1 MCFVIFVLF
10 VVQTGRSSCPDCT
23 ASAGALAYDPRSMPT
38 VREATHCLMR
48 ELGLT
53 TIFGNPG
60 STELPLFR
68 DFPADFRYVLGL
80 QESVVV
86 GMADGYA
93 QATGNAAFVN
103 LHSAAGTGHA
113 MGNIFT
119 AYRNRTPMV
128 ITAGQQARS
137 ILPFEPFLFA
147 TEAAKLPEPY
157 VKWAVEPARGE
168 DVPLAIARAYY
179 LAMQEPCGP
188 TFVSVPVDDWDKP
201 TDAIQPRTVSRAL
214 YPDQTLAGK
223 IASMLDRSERPAF
236 VVGFGVDRN
245 NAWDEVVALAERHQ
259 ALVWVS
265 PMSSRCSF
273 PERHPLFAGF
283 LPPMREQIVK
293 ILDGHDLIVALG
305 APVFTYHIEGFGP
318 HIPPGAA
325 LVQIIDDPNVAAW
338 TPLGTALVCNV
349 RLGVQSILEQSSPP
363 KRSAPRGRMAPSR
376 VNADSGLSIAFLM
389 QTLADVRPADS
400 IIVEESPSSRKTMQ
414 AYLPIERPQSFF
426 TCASGGLGH
435 SLPAAVGVALAK
447 SANPLDSA
455 RGKQRVIG
463 LFGDGSAMYS
473 FQALWTAADLGLPM
487 TIVIVNNGG
496 YAALSEFTA
505 HFNIKQL
512 IGTKLPGLDFVGL
525 ANAMGCDSARV
536 ERAQDLASALENA
549 LQSSKPF
556 LLDVAV
562 TSA

>member
-1 MCFVIFVLF
+1 
-10 VVQTGRSSCPDCT
+10 
-23 ASAGALAYDPRSMPT
+23 MPT
-38 VREATHCLMR
+38 VRETTVCLMR

-86 GMADGYA
+86 GMADGFA
-93 QATGNAAFVN
+93 QATGNAAVVN
-103 LHSAAGTGHA
+103 LHSAAGVGHA

-137 ILPFEPFLFA
+137 ILPYEPFLFA

-188 TFVSVPVDDWDKP
+188 TFVSIPVDDWDRP
-201 TDAIQPRTVSRAL
+201 TEALQARRVSRAL
-214 YPDQTLAGK
+214 HPDRVLAGD
-223 IASMLDRSERPAF
+223 IASMLDRSERPVF
-236 VVGFGVDRN
+236 IVGFGVDRN
-245 NAWDEVVALAERHQ
+245 DAWDEVVALAERHQ
-259 ALVWVS
+259 ALVWAS

-293 ILDGHDLIVALG
+293 LLDGHDLILALG

-318 HIPPGAA
+318 HVPAGAS
-325 LVQIIDDPNVAAW
+325 LVQIIDVPDVAAW

-349 RLGVQSILEQSSPP
+349 RHGVSAILERSSPP
-363 KRSAPRGRMAPSR
+363 LRSVPRGRTAPPR
-376 VNADSGLSIAFLM
+376 VNADGGLTIAYLM
-389 QTLADVRPADS
+389 QTLANERPPDS

-414 AYLPIERPQSFF
+414 AYLPIERPHSFF

-435 SLPAAVGVALAK
+435 SMPASVGIALAK
-447 SANPLDSA
+447 SSA
-455 RGKQRVIG
+455 QRVIG

-473 FQALWTAADLGLPM
+473 IQSLWSAADLKLPM
-487 TIVIVNNGG
+487 TIVIVNNSG
-496 YAALSEFTA
+496 YAALAEFTA

-525 ANAMGCDSARV
+525 AKAMGCTGARV
-536 ERAQDLASALENA
+536 ERAQDLAGALREA
-549 LQSSKPF
+549 LASPTPYV
-556 LLDVAV
+556 LDVAV
-562 TSA
+562 VS

>member
-1 MCFVIFVLF
+1 
-10 VVQTGRSSCPDCT
+10 
-23 ASAGALAYDPRSMPT
+23 MPS

-68 DFPADFRYVLGL
+68 DFPSDFRYVLGL

-93 QATGNAAFVN
+93 QATGNAALVN
-103 LHSAAGTGHA
+103 LHSAAGVGHA
-113 MGNIFT
+113 MGNLFT
-119 AYRNRTPMV
+119 AYRNRTPIV

-137 ILPFEPFLFA
+137 ILPYEPFLFA
-147 TEAAKLPEPY
+147 TDAAKLPEPY

-188 TFVSVPVDDWDKP
+188 TFVSIPVDDWERP
-201 TDAIQPRTVSRAL
+201 TDAIPPRTVSRAL
-214 YPDQTLAGK
+214 HPDLALAAE
-223 IASMLDRSERPAF
+223 IAAMLDRSERPAF

-245 NAWDEVVALAERHQ
+245 SAWDEVVALAERHQ
-259 ALVWVS
+259 AAVWVS

-293 ILDGHDLIVALG
+293 LLDGHDLIVALG

-318 HIPPGAA
+318 HVPPGST
-325 LVQIIDDPNVAAW
+325 LVQIIDVPDVAAW
-338 TPLGTALVCNV
+338 TPLGTALVSNV
-349 RLGVQSILEQSSPP
+349 RHGVSAILERSSPP
-363 KRSAPRGRMAPSR
+363 RRAAPKGRSAPPR
-376 VNADSGLSIAFLM
+376 VNADAGLTMAFLM
-389 QTLADVRPADS
+389 QTLADERPPDS
-400 IIVEESPSSRKTMQ
+400 IIVEESPSSRRTMQ
-414 AYLPIERPQSFF
+414 AYLPIERPHSFF

-435 SLPAAVGVALAK
+435 SLPAAVGIALAR
-447 SANPLDSA
+447 SAQ
-455 RGKQRVIG
+455 QRVIG
-463 LFGDGSAMYS
+463 IFGDGSAMYS
-473 FQALWTAADLGLPM
+473 IQALWSAAELRLPM

-525 ANAMGCDSARV
+525 AKSMGCSGVRV
-536 ERAQDLASALENA
+536 ERAEDLAGALREA
-549 LQSSKPF
+549 LRSPQTF
-556 LLDVAV
+556 VLDVAV
-562 TSA
+562 ST

>member
-1 MCFVIFVLF
+1 
-10 VVQTGRSSCPDCT
+10 
-23 ASAGALAYDPRSMPT
+23 MPT
-38 VREATHCLMR
+38 VREATVCLLR

-68 DFPADFRYVLGL
+68 DFPDDFRYVLGL

-93 QATGNAAFVN
+93 QATGNAAIVN
-103 LHSAAGTGHA
+103 LHSAAGVGHA

-119 AYRNRTPMV
+119 AFRNRTPMV

-147 TEAAKLPEPY
+147 SEAAKLPEPY
-157 VKWAVEPARGE
+157 VKSAVEPARGE

-179 LAMQEPCGP
+179 LAMQEPRGP
-188 TFVSVPVDDWDKP
+188 AFVSIPVDDWDRP
-201 TDAIQPRTVSRAL
+201 TEAIPPRTVSREL
-214 YPDQTLAGK
+214 YPDRALAAQ
-223 IASMLDRSERPAF
+223 IAGMLDRSERPAL

-245 NAWDEVVALAERHQ
+245 DAWDEVVSLAERHH
-259 ALVWVS
+259 APVWVS

-293 ILDGHDLIVALG
+293 LLADHDLIVALG

-318 HIPPGAA
+318 HVPPGAG
-325 LVQIIDDPNVAAW
+325 LVQIVDDPNVAAW

-349 RLGVQSILEQSSPP
+349 RHGVAAVLERSSPP
-363 KRSAPRGRMAPSR
+363 SRPAPKGRTAPPR
-376 VNADSGLSIAFLM
+376 VTADGAVSIPFLM
-389 QTLADVRPADS
+389 QTLADLRPPDS

-435 SLPAAVGVALAK
+435 SLPAAVGIALAK
-447 SANPLDSA
+447 SA
-455 RGKQRVIG
+455 RQRVIG

-473 FQALWTAADLGLPM
+473 IQALWSAADLDLPM

-525 ANAMGCDSARV
+525 AKAMGCSGARV
-536 ERAQDLASALENA
+536 ERADDLAPALHSA
-549 LQSSKPF
+549 LQSPGPF

-562 TSA
+562 

>member
-1 MCFVIFVLF
+1 
-10 VVQTGRSSCPDCT
+10 
-23 ASAGALAYDPRSMPT
+23 MPT

-93 QATGNAAFVN
+93 QAPGNAALVN

-147 TEAAKLPEPY
+147 TDAARLPDPY

-201 TDAIQPRTVSRAL
+201 TDAIAPRTVSRAL
-214 YPDQTLAGK
+214 YPDQELAGR
-223 IASMLDRSERPAF
+223 IAGMLDRSERPAF

-245 NAWDEVVALAERHQ
+245 NAWDEVIALAERHQ

-318 HIPPGAA
+318 HIPPGAS

-349 RLGVQSILEQSSPP
+349 RLGVQAILEESRPP
-363 KRSAPRGRMAPSR
+363 KRSAPRGRTAPPR
-376 VNADSGLSIAFLM
+376 VSADDGLTIPFLM

-400 IIVEESPSSRKTMQ
+400 IIVEESPSSRKIMQ
-414 AYLPIERPQSFF
+414 AHLPIERPHSFF

-435 SLPAAVGVALAK
+435 SLPAAVGIALAK
-447 SANPLDSA
+447 SSE
-455 RGKQRVIG
+455 QRIIG

-496 YAALSEFTA
+496 YAALSELTS

-525 ANAMGCDSARV
+525 AKAMGCAGARV
-536 ERAQDLASALENA
+536 ERADDLAAEHRQALASE
-549 LQSSKPF
+549 KPY

-562 TSA
+562 S

>member
-1 MCFVIFVLF
+1 
-10 VVQTGRSSCPDCT
+10 
-23 ASAGALAYDPRSMPT
+23 MPT

-93 QATGNAAFVN
+93 QATGNAAIVN
-103 LHSAAGTGHA
+103 LHSAAGVGHA

-147 TEAAKLPEPY
+147 TDAATLPEPY

-188 TFVSVPVDDWDKP
+188 TFVSIPVDDWDKP

-214 YPDQTLAGK
+214 SPDQKLASE

-245 NAWDEVVALAERHQ
+245 NAWDEVIALAERHQ

-273 PERHPLFAGF
+273 PERHPLFGGF

-318 HIPPGAA
+318 HIPPGAS

-349 RLGVQSILEQSSPP
+349 RLGVQAILEQ
-363 KRSAPRGRMAPSR
+363 
-376 VNADSGLSIAFLM
+376 
-389 QTLADVRPADS
+389 
-400 IIVEESPSSRKTMQ
+400 
-414 AYLPIERPQSFF
+414 
-426 TCASGGLGH
+426 
-435 SLPAAVGVALAK
+435 
-447 SANPLDSA
+447 
-455 RGKQRVIG
+455 
-463 LFGDGSAMYS
+463 
-473 FQALWTAADLGLPM
+473 
-487 TIVIVNNGG
+487 
-496 YAALSEFTA
+496 
-505 HFNIKQL
+505 
-512 IGTKLPGLDFVGL
+512 
-525 ANAMGCDSARV
+525 
-536 ERAQDLASALENA
+536 
-549 LQSSKPF
+549 
-556 LLDVAV
+556 
-562 TSA
+562 

>member
-1 MCFVIFVLF
+1 
-10 VVQTGRSSCPDCT
+10 
-23 ASAGALAYDPRSMPT
+23 MPT
-38 VREATHCLMR
+38 VREAAHCLMR

-68 DFPADFRYVLGL
+68 DFPPDFRYVLGL

-93 QATGNAAFVN
+93 QATGNAALVN

-147 TEAAKLPEPY
+147 TDAAKLPDPY

-188 TFVSVPVDDWDKP
+188 TFVSIPVDDWDRP
-201 TDAIQPRTVSRAL
+201 ADAILPRTVSRAL
-214 YPDQTLAGK
+214 APDQKLAGD

-236 VVGFGVDRN
+236 VVGYGVDRN

-349 RLGVQSILEQSSPP
+349 RLGVQAILERSSPP
-363 KRSAPRGRMAPSR
+363 PRSAPRGRSAPPR
-376 VNADSGLSIAFLM
+376 VTADAGLTIAFLM

-414 AYLPIERPQSFF
+414 AHLPIERAQSFF

-435 SLPAAVGVALAK
+435 SLPAAVGIALAR
-447 SANPLDSA
+447 SAN
-455 RGKQRVIG
+455 QRVIG

-525 ANAMGCDSARV
+525 AGAMGCAGARV
-536 ERAQDLASALENA
+536 ERASELTSGLQNA
-549 LQSSKPF
+549 LQSRKPF

-562 TSA
+562 SA

>member
-1 MCFVIFVLF
+1 
-10 VVQTGRSSCPDCT
+10 
-23 ASAGALAYDPRSMPT
+23 MPT

-188 TFVSVPVDDWDKP
+188 TYVSVPVDDWDKP
-201 TDAIQPRTVSRAL
+201 TEAIGPRTVSRVL
-214 YPDQTLAGK
+214 SPDLKLATD
-223 IASMLDRSERPAF
+223 IAAMLDRCERPAF
-236 VVGFGVDRN
+236 VVGYGVDRN
-245 NAWDEVVALAERHQ
+245 NAWNDVIALAERHQ

-318 HIPPGAA
+318 HIPPGAS

-349 RLGVQSILEQSSPP
+349 RLGVQVILEQSSPA
-363 KRSAPRGRMAPSR
+363 KRPAPRGRTAPPR
-376 VNADSGLSIAFLM
+376 VTADAGLTIAFLM

-414 AYLPIERPQSFF
+414 AHLPIERPHSFF

-435 SLPAAVGVALAK
+435 SLPAAVGIALAK
-447 SANPLDSA
+447 SAHPLDSA

-473 FQALWTAADLGLPM
+473 LQALWTAADLGLPM

-525 ANAMGCDSARV
+525 ARAMGCDSVRV
-536 ERAQDLASALENA
+536 ERADDLTSA
-549 LQSSKPF
+549 LQSALQSPKPF

-562 TSA
+562 SG